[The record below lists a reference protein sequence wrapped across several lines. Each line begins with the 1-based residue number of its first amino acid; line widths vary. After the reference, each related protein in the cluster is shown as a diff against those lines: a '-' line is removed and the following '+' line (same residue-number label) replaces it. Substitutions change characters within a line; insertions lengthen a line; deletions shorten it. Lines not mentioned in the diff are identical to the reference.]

1 MFVSLPESNGNLV
14 CFKAVGKL
22 TAEDYQSM
30 MEQFHTIL
38 DIHGSLRLYADLEE
52 FDGWEWQAAWDKV
65 AFGIKH
71 WDQIEQI
78 AVVGTKRWES
88 LSAAAA
94 DKIMNAEVRF
104 FPVDKRG
111 QALDWVVESPNPNT

>member
-1 MFVSLPESNGNLV
+1 MFVSLPESSGNLA

-22 TAEDYQSM
+22 TVEDYQSM
-30 MEQFHTIL
+30 MDQFHAIL
-38 DIHGSLRLYADLEE
+38 DRHGSLRLFADLEE

-88 LSAAAA
+88 LSATVA
-94 DKIMNAEVRF
+94 DKVMAAEVRF
-104 FPVDKRG
+104 FPIDKRG
-111 QALDWVVESPNPNT
+111 QALEWMVETHHPKT